1 VFGKK
6 IGPMPSFTHEIGS
19 LDQSDR
25 RLIFPV
31 ILFPVRAQTIQH
43 QREREG
49 GRVTL
54 SQHRQSDRPDFC
66 QFSNDAG
73 MMIDCVS
80 SQGYSFPSTCTLCAV
95 AEIL

>member
-1 VFGKK
+1 MFGKK

-43 QREREG
+43 QRERGVESLF
-49 GRVTL
+49 L
-54 SQHRQSDRPDFC
+54 SIASLTDQIS
-66 QFSNDAG
+66 
-73 MMIDCVS
+73 VS
-80 SQGYSFPSTCTLCAV
+80 SQMTR
-95 AEIL
+95 E